1 MSYRFR
7 HPELHQEEDDVP
19 RWKVVCALAV
29 VAVVS
34 GVLILWARAIVDERF
49 AALRPSG
56 VFPEQWLGPRHMV
69 ARVRQDLFTERRPD
83 GTLLAAQRRVLE
95 SYGWVDP
102 ARGLVRIPIDA
113 AIDLVVQGGETP

>member
-19 RWKVVCALAV
+19 RWKVLAALAV
-29 VAVVS
+29 VMIVSAVLV
-34 GVLILWARAIVDERF
+34 LWARALVEARA

-56 VFPEQWLGPRHMV
+56 VFPEQWLGPRHLV
-69 ARVRQDLFTERRPD
+69 ARVREDLFTERRPD
-83 GTLLAAQRRVLE
+83 RTVLARQRRELG

-113 AIDLVVQGGETP
+113 AIDLIARGETP

>member
-19 RWKVVCALAV
+19 RWKVVSALVV
-29 VAVVS
+29 VAIIS
-34 GVLILWARAIVDERF
+34 AVLILWARALVDGRA

-56 VFPEQWLGPRHMV
+56 VFPEQWLGPRHLV

-83 GTLLAAQRRVLE
+83 QTWMAQQRRELG
-95 SYGWVDP
+95 SYGWVDHE
-102 ARGLVRIPIDA
+102 RGLVRIPIEE
-113 AIDLVVQGGETP
+113 AIELVARGERP